1 MNIRFKLVF
10 LLSTL
15 FLVTI
20 GNILLTFILESYS
33 EEKLDYVMRTHQVLI
48 ESKDLIGA
56 MKDAE
61 TGHRGYLLTH
71 NTDYL
76 EPYIAG
82 TSNANKHLKRL
93 KNITFEQPIQQER
106 LKKIESL
113 MEQKFN
119 VLNTTIQLV
128 QKHTSS
134 SHAEALEIINKNK
147 GKEYM
152 DAIRDEM
159 MAFNNEEF
167 ILLEYRKGELKKNR
181 AYITTLM
188 GFEMIFFVFMG
199 VITGL
204 FIRSKF
210 FQPIE
215 ILLDGTAKME
225 KGMRQ
230 EVSDILPKDE
240 MGYLLS
246 RFYKMSEVVYEKYNK
261 LDYHATHD
269 ALTGLKNRTKFEE
282 EIEVFI
288 SKASK
293 EKKIALL
300 FIDLDKFKELNDTQG
315 HDTGDAV
322 LKETAERLKNSIR
335 YIDAVYRLGGDE
347 FVVVLNEIREASN
360 VQSVAE
366 KIVENFSPPF
376 NHQGCLIKILPSIGI
391 AISPDDT
398 ANSKELV
405 KLSDIAMYAAK
416 CDENTRYK
424 FFEAS
429 MLKRESDKFE
439 GDTPQETLKP
449 SRSKK

>member
-1 MNIRFKLVF
+1 MNIRFKLGL

-33 EEKLDYVMRTHQVLI
+33 EEKLEYVIHTHEVLI
-48 ESKDLIGA
+48 GSKDLLSAI
-56 MKDAE
+56 KDAE
-61 TGHRGYLLTH
+61 TGQRGYLLTH
-71 NTDYL
+71 NASYL
-76 EPYIAG
+76 EPYLTGIA
-82 TSNANKHLKRL
+82 NAKKHLNKL
-93 KNITFEQPIQQER
+93 KKITFEKPLQQQR
-106 LKKIESL
+106 LKKIGSL

-119 VLNTTIQLV
+119 ELGITIKLT

-134 SHAEALEIINKNK
+134 SYSEALEIVNKNK

-159 MAFNNEEF
+159 MAFTNEELV
-167 ILLEYRKGELKKNR
+167 LLEYRKGELKKNR

-188 GFEMIFFVFMG
+188 GFEMLFFVLMA
-199 VITGL
+199 VVTGI
-204 FIRSKF
+204 FIRNKF

-230 EVSDILPKDE
+230 EVSDILPQDE

-261 LDYHATHD
+261 LDYEATHD
-269 ALTGLKNRTKFEE
+269 SLTGLRNRAKFEE

-288 SKASK
+288 SKAK
-293 EKKIALL
+293 KDKKIALL

-347 FVVVLNEIREASN
+347 FVVILNEIKEISN
-360 VQSVAE
+360 AQSVAE

-376 NHQGCLIKILPSIGI
+376 TYQGCSIKILPSIGI

-398 ANSKELV
+398 VSGKELV
-405 KLSDIAMYAAK
+405 KFSDIAMYAAK

-439 GDTPQETLKP
+439 GDMPQETVKP

>member
-1 MNIRFKLVF
+1 MNIRIKLVF
-10 LLSTL
+10 LLSIL
-15 FLVTI
+15 FFVTI

-33 EEKLDYVMRTHQVLI
+33 EEKLEYVIRAHEVLI
-48 ESKDLIGA
+48 DSKDLIGA

-61 TGHRGYLLTH
+61 RAQRGYLLTH
-71 NTDYL
+71 NADYL
-76 EPYIAG
+76 APYITG
-82 TSNANKHLKRL
+82 TANAKKHLGRL
-93 KNITFEQPIQQER
+93 KKITLEQPTQQER

-113 MEQKFN
+113 IEQKFH
-119 VLNTTIQLV
+119 VINTTIQLV

-134 SHAEALEIINKNK
+134 SYSEALKIINKDK

-152 DAIRDEM
+152 DEIEDEM
-159 MAFNNEEF
+159 MAFNNEEL

-188 GFEMIFFVFMG
+188 GFEMIFFVFMV
-199 VITGL
+199 VITGV

-225 KGMRQ
+225 KGMKQ

-246 RFYKMSEVVYEKYNK
+246 RFYKMSEVVYEKYKK

-269 ALTGLKNRTKFEE
+269 ALTGLKNRAKLEE
-282 EIEVFI
+282 DIEVCI
-288 SKASK
+288 SNAR
-293 EKKIALL
+293 EEAKIALL

-322 LKETAERLKNSIR
+322 LKETAARLKTSIR

-347 FVVVLNEIREASN
+347 FVVILNEIREASN

-366 KIVENFSPPF
+366 KIVENFSLPF
-376 NHQGCLIKILPSIGI
+376 MYQGRSIQIFPSIGI

-398 ANSKELV
+398 VRGKELV
-405 KLSDIAMYAAK
+405 KFSDIAMYAAK
-416 CDENTRYK
+416 YDENTRYK

-429 MLKRESDKFE
+429 MLKRESDKFG
-439 GDTPQETLKP
+439 GDTPQETIKP

>member
-20 GNILLTFILESYS
+20 GNILLTRMLESYG
-33 EEKLDYVMRTHQVLI
+33 EEKLDYVIHTHEILI
-48 ESKDLIGA
+48 ESKDLISA

-61 TGHRGYLLTH
+61 TGQRGYLLTH
-71 NTDYL
+71 NAEYL

-82 TSNANKHLKRL
+82 TANAKKHLNRL
-93 KNITFEQPIQQER
+93 KNITFEKPLQEER

-119 VLNTTIQLV
+119 ELDTAIKLIE
-128 QKHTSS
+128 KHTPS
-134 SHAEALEIINKNK
+134 SHSEALEIVNQNK

-152 DAIRDEM
+152 DAIRDEIL
-159 MAFNNEEF
+159 AFNNDEL

-188 GFEMIFFVFMG
+188 GFELIFFVFMA
-199 VITGL
+199 VITGI

-261 LDYHATHD
+261 LDYDATHD
-269 ALTGLKNRTKFEE
+269 SLTGLRNRAKFEE

-288 SKASK
+288 SKARK

-300 FIDLDKFKELNDTQG
+300 FIDLDKFKEMNDTQG

-347 FVVVLNEIREASN
+347 FVVVLNEIRETSN
-360 VQSVAE
+360 VQSVVE
-366 KIVENFSPPF
+366 KIVENFSTPF
-376 NHQGCLIKILPSIGI
+376 TYQSRLIKILPSIGI

-398 ANSKELV
+398 VNSKELV

-416 CDENTRYK
+416 CDESTSYK

-439 GDTPQETLKP
+439 GDTPQEAIKP
-449 SRSKK
+449 SKS